1 MLPFVDVRTFT
12 FGGIVLP
19 AVAFKYS
26 RTRRESSGVASP
38 NIVGGQKLGRA
49 KMFDFRRIAL
59 FCLEKRL

>member
-26 RTRRESSGVASP
+26 RARRESSGVASP
-38 NIVGGQKLGRA
+38 NIVGGQKFGRVKCLILG
-49 KMFDFRRIAL
+49 
-59 FCLEKRL
+59 E